1 MTFSPTNE
9 QLKAIELS
17 AQPQNTR
24 LKMLAYAGAGKTSTI
39 ALIANRLG
47 QYGLKGVY
55 LAFKG
60 SSQKTENKAR

>member
-47 QYGLKGVY
+47 QYGLN
-55 LAFKG
+55 F
-60 SSQKTENKAR
+60 